1 MKIAQDVTTGEF
13 RKKKKDALSMEMDS
27 DEEDQFGTSKR
38 SKEERRRKRKLDKLD
53 EMERLG
59 PSPLAICC
67 LGPTLPD

>member
-27 DEEDQFGTSKR
+27 DEEDQYGTSKR

-59 PSPLAICC
+59 ASYPFRPLMWFR
-67 LGPTLPD
+67 

>member
-27 DEEDQFGTSKR
+27 DEENYGTSKR

-53 EMERLG
+53 EMERIG
-59 PSPLAICC
+59 TSSVIYCFAI
-67 LGPTLPD
+67 L